1 MRIVYPT
8 RSRTGSQ
15 FVMQLAGSID
25 SVYVKGRLAAVNGF
39 RNNTRESEAEKGWF
53 KEEFSKGKGIDYLE
67 KKLIRRMK
75 FEDPGS
81 DDFIWQVA
89 ERYPDCRFVASH
101 RSIEKVI
108 NSHYSIKS
116 WGHDL
121 ADVVFQYS
129 SCLHLYEKL
138 HLHGRFF
145 LIDVDSPESFSL
157 NALCGFLEGSPTDQ
171 TNEIVES
178 WTPTNT
184 LGYQLEK
191 EGNFANLNRKNSVDS
206 LGVTKDAKKEILT
219 HPMVPTLREK
229 HFWINDADSRYDYLV
244 AACNQYKGV

>member
-25 SVYVKGRLAAVNGF
+25 SAYVKGRFATINSY
-39 RNNTRESEAEKGWF
+39 RNNTRESVAEKGCF
-53 KEEFSKGKGIDYLE
+53 KEEFSKGQGIDHLE

-81 DDFIWQVA
+81 DSFILQVA
-89 ERYPDCRFVASH
+89 ERYPDCRFIASH
-101 RSIEKVI
+101 RAIEKVI
-108 NSHYSIKS
+108 NSHYNIKS
-116 WGHDL
+116 WGHSL

-138 HLHGRFF
+138 HLCGRLF
-145 LIDVDSPESFSL
+145 LIDVDSPESFSI
-157 NALCGFLEGSPTDQ
+157 NALCSFLKGSPTDK

-184 LGYQLEK
+184 LGYQLK
-191 EGNFANLNRKNSVDS
+191 NAKNLKNSYKRNFFN
-206 LGVTKDAKKEILT
+206 LLKVTKESNFKFLE
-219 HPMVPTLREK
+219 HPMVKDLRK
-229 HFWINDADSRYDYLV
+229 THFWINDADRRYNYLV
-244 AACNQYKGV
+244 AASSQY